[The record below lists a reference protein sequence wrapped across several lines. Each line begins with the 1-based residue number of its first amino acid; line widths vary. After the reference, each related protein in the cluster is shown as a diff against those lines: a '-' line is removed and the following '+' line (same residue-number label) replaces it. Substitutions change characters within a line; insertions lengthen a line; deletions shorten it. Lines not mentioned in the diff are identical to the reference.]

1 MERRFVAP
9 GGEIAL
15 VNRRT
20 MLKSLLGA
28 FFFQITGGWRALAA
42 QSTPVAT
49 PGSELEGRL
58 DAVLAPYAAD
68 RRFFGAA
75 LIATDGKPV
84 LRKGY
89 GFANPMQKVA
99 NTPETGYQIASITK
113 TFTASMI
120 MQLRDEGKLSID
132 DPASRYL
139 SGYPNL
145 ERDGVA
151 VTIKQLLSHTSGVVD
166 FLSLYDLENPSSFPP
181 DLAALID
188 NIKRQPL
195 AFTPGSDYLYSNSG
209 YLFLGRIIE
218 QITGASWETVLNQRL
233 LEPLGMTHTWLTVP
247 ADPGPQAIGFLSV
260 RGLLLPIST
269 FGRTD
274 LAEAAGGITSTV
286 DDLLIW
292 DQALWSGIVV
302 PPATLAEMETPV
314 LNDYGLGLAQSTLD
328 GMPAIGHF
336 GHTVGF
342 RTDYEHIPELNATI
356 IILSNREDIE
366 LGQISDALAS
376 ELKQ

>member
-1 MERRFVAP
+1 
-9 GGEIAL
+9 
-15 VNRRT
+15 
-20 MLKSLLGA
+20 MLKTVLAAS
-28 FFFQITGGWRALAA
+28 FFQLTGGWRALASQA
-42 QSTPVAT
+42 TPVAM
-49 PGSELEGRL
+49 PGSALEGRL
-58 DAVLAPYAAD
+58 DAVLAPYADD

-75 LIATDGKPV
+75 LIAIDGKPV

-89 GFANPMQKVA
+89 GFANPMQKIA

-113 TFTASMI
+113 TFTASLI

-132 DPASRYL
+132 DPASLYL

-181 DLAALID
+181 DLPALID

-218 QITGASWETVLNQRL
+218 QITGSSWETELNRRL
-233 LEPLGMTHTWLTVP
+233 LEPLGMTHTWLTPP

-292 DQALWSGIVV
+292 DQALWSGKVV
-302 PPATLAEMETPV
+302 SLETLAEMKTPV
-314 LNDYGLGLAQSTLD
+314 LNDYGLGLSHTSLD
-328 GMPAIGHF
+328 SMPAIGHF

-342 RTDYEHIPELNATI
+342 RTDYEHIPKLNATI

-366 LGQISDALAS
+366 LDEISEALAS